1 MDQRRQQVT
10 KNGAQLKVQG
20 KVYQV
25 LLTLIEKQGE
35 VVTREEIRVRLW
47 PEDTHVDD
55 ENVNTTVNRLRQ
67 ALGDSPQPL
76 YIETIPRKGY
86 CLVIAAEFA
95 DSPLPRAEAQ
105 GAPPNGSVNG
115 SKTTLVPAK
124 SGLWITL
131 GVVGLIL
138 AGMLLGA
145 VITKVWIVHFAMP
158 QITNR
163 KTASEYYKVHQFSDP
178 AREAREIFADHFH
191 ETHWRGG

>member
-1 MDQRRQQVT
+1 MGSELSSTPEPETAAASGRSLPLSSRYIRLGPFLVDQRRQQVT

-145 VITKVWIVHFAMP
+145 VITKVWIMHFAMP
-158 QITNR
+158 
-163 KTASEYYKVHQFSDP
+163 
-178 AREAREIFADHFH
+178 
-191 ETHWRGG
+191 